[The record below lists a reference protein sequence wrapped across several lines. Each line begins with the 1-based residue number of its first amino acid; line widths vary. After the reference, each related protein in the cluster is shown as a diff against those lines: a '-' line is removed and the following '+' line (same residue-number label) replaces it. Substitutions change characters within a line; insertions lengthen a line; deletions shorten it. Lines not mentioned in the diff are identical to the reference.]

1 MNTNKKISTDGIDE
15 YIRTFPPEV
24 RKRLIAIR
32 NIIRKAAPEAGETIK
47 YGIPTFTLYGN
58 LVHFGGF
65 TRHIGFYPTPQA
77 IAHFA
82 KELSPYPQAKGS
94 VQFPLDQPLPLPL
107 IKRIILYRVQQLQ
120 QKTTTTKHR

>member
-1 MNTNKKISTDGIDE
+1 MNTNKKISTDSIDE

-32 NIIRKAAPEAGETIK
+32 NIIRKAAPDAGETIK
-47 YGIPTFTLYGN
+47 YGIPTFTLHGN

-77 IAHFA
+77 ITHFA
-82 KELSPYPQAKGS
+82 KELSPLLQAKGS

-107 IKRIILYRVQQLQ
+107 IKRIVLYRVQQSQL
-120 QKTTTTKHR
+120 KTTTTKHR